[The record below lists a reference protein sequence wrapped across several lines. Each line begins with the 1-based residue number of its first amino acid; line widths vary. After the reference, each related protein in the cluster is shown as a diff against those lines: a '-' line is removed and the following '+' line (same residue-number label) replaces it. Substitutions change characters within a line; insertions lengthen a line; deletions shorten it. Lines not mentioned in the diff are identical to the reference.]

1 MWLDQ
6 YTEKLMRSFEPI
18 RKFQPGHYVIK
29 DSWVG
34 QVEDVSDDVVVS
46 FDNGANVCTFVNAS
60 EHTLRSAHK
69 SRLILDDEDYCRFY
83 PGQTVQPI
91 EKLLKKAK
99 FSKGSFNAIKK
110 RNRRYSGNFLKSNSR
125 DCVSF

>member
-1 MWLDQ
+1 
-6 YTEKLMRSFEPI
+6 MRSFKPI
-18 RKFQPGHYVIK
+18 RKFQPGHYVVK

-60 EHTLRSAHK
+60 EHTLRPAYK
-69 SRLILDDEDYCRFY
+69 SRLVVDDEDCCRFY
-83 PGQTVQPI
+83 PGQILHPI

-99 FSKGSFNAIKK
+99 FSKGSFNMMKK
-110 RNRRYSGNFLKSNSR
+110 RSQRYSGKRRKLRQRFH
-125 DCVSF
+125 